1 MAWAFVILGGF
12 FETAFAVSLKYSDG
26 FRRLWPTVSF
36 VVCSVISFAL
46 LTAGLRELPVGTAYA
61 AWTGIGAV
69 GTAAVGMIWFGDSPG
84 LLRVGSVALIV
95 AGVVGLNLAGSD
107 DH

>member
-1 MAWAFVILGGF
+1 LINGVDVHGAGWPACQSTPSQSPAGATNTLH
-12 FETAFAVSLKYSDG
+12 TA
-26 FRRLWPTVSF
+26 
-36 VVCSVISFAL
+36 ISL
-46 LTAGLRELPVGTAYA
+46 LTGGLRELPVGTAYA